1 MGSTVVTGDSIMNGY
16 WVSLCKNLTCVNVP
30 HWHMNRSRKR
40 VSLLWFMSFPL
51 LFFKCFCYFFA
62 SYCFAFEGV
71 VVTCHVRIHKDLNF
85 FCDLKMLRHIGFTKL
100 PRPPPVLH
108 RPFWDFGA
116 PLSHRYELSTPV
128 WLWSHSPGIP
138 RYTSSPSPDN
148 WSFQSDY
155 ISVWVIV
162 ELFSFQPNWLVS
174 ETFEKSSLHFQINRN
189 LRAVTRWLFDAKFPP
204 WSDTVCDRFLL
215 SHFKKVTWERAN
227 SLSKCNRKLFS
238 TQPRSHAVRYA
249 DLGGNWRLEL
259 TSSANKPVGLT
270 LRWVPGPHPELWI

>member
-71 VVTCHVRIHKDLNF
+71 VVTCHVRIHKDLSF

-155 ISVWVIV
+155 ILVWVIV

-174 ETFEKSSLHFQINRN
+174 ETFEKSSLHFQINVSETCELWRDDCSMLN
-189 LRAVTRWLFDAKFPP
+189 SPLGQILYATDFFSRILRKWHGSGQTVSASATENFSQPNHAVTQWDM
-204 WSDTVCDRFLL
+204 
-215 SHFKKVTWERAN
+215 
-227 SLSKCNRKLFS
+227 
-238 TQPRSHAVRYA
+238 
-249 DLGGNWRLEL
+249 
-259 TSSANKPVGLT
+259 LT
-270 LRWVPGPHPELWI
+270 LEEIGGWN

>member
-1 MGSTVVTGDSIMNGY
+1 MT
-16 WVSLCKNLTCVNVP
+16 
-30 HWHMNRSRKR
+30 
-40 VSLLWFMSFPL
+40 FPL
-51 LFFKCFCYFFA
+51 LLKKKIKRLCYFFA

-71 VVTCHVRIHKDLNF
+71 VVICHVQIQEDLNF
-85 FCDLKMLRHIGFTKL
+85 FLCLKMLRHIGFSKL

-108 RPFWDFGA
+108 GPFWDFGA

-174 ETFEKSSLHFQINRN
+174 ETFENSSLHFQIN
-189 LRAVTRWLFDAKFPP
+189 VSETRKLWRDDCSMLNSPLGQILYAIDIF
-204 WSDTVCDRFLL
+204 SRFLRTWHWSGQTISASATENFSQL
-215 SHFKKVTWERAN
+215 NHTVTQR
-227 SLSKCNRKLFS
+227 
-238 TQPRSHAVRYA
+238 
-249 DLGGNWRLEL
+249 DM
-259 TSSANKPVGLT
+259 LT
-270 LRWVPGPHPELWI
+270 LEEIGGWNEHPQPTSL